1 MNTLLISL
9 LIVNIA
15 TVVTAVKIIEDKI
28 KKLNERIDKETLD
41 IKEKL
46 SRNSTELNIVKE
58 VILDEIKDFKCG
70 ITNEIKNEIE
80 GQVIKL
86 AFTPIKLNLK

>member
-15 TVVTAVKIIEDKI
+15 TVVAAVKIIEDKI

-58 VILDEIKDFKCG
+58 VILDEIKDSKCG

>member
-15 TVVTAVKIIEDKI
+15 AVVTAVKIIEDKI

-58 VILDEIKDFKCG
+58 VILDEIKDSKCG

>member
-15 TVVTAVKIIEDKI
+15 AVVAAVKIIEDKI

-58 VILDEIKDFKCG
+58 VILDEIKDSKCG

>member
-1 MNTLLISL
+1 VISKENL
-9 LIVNIA
+9 
-15 TVVTAVKIIEDKI
+15 DKI

-58 VILDEIKDFKCG
+58 VILDEIKDSKCG

>member
-1 MNTLLISL
+1 MISKENL
-9 LIVNIA
+9 
-15 TVVTAVKIIEDKI
+15 DKI

-58 VILDEIKDFKCG
+58 VILDEIKDSKCG